1 MSLTIE
7 SLKARI
13 AEYEQ
18 EIVKTVNNHA
28 TLVGGLNEL
37 KQLLTI
43 ADDAAKVLAPE
54 AAPII
59 EQINEVVGDVIDAV
73 DHE

>member
-7 SLKARI
+7 SLKSRI

-18 EIVKTVNNHA
+18 EIVKTVNTHA

-37 KQLLTI
+37 NQLLSL
-43 ADDAAKVLAPE
+43 AGDVAEVLDPE
-54 AAPII
+54 AAVVI
-59 EQINEVVGDVIDAV
+59 EEANEVVNEVVNAV
-73 DHE
+73 DQN

>member
-7 SLKARI
+7 SLKSRI

-18 EIVKTVNNHA
+18 EIAKTVNTHA

-37 KQLLTI
+37 NQLLSL
-43 ADDAAKVLAPE
+43 AGDVAEVLDPE
-54 AAPII
+54 AAVVI
-59 EQINEVVGDVIDAV
+59 EEANEVVNEVVNAV
-73 DHE
+73 DQN

>member
-13 AEYEQ
+13 EEYEQ
-18 EIVKTVNNHA
+18 EIVKTVNTHA
-28 TLVGGLNEL
+28 TLIGGLNEL

-43 ADDAAKVLAPE
+43 AGDAVEVLAPE
-54 AAPII
+54 VAPVI
-59 EQINEVVGDVIDAV
+59 EQINEVVGDVIDVV